1 MKFSDIKYL
10 TQSTS
15 SLNVGS
21 TLYEPDLMFY
31 TDGNTSVNFPFGYSD
46 KDIVKLGVYSLDGT
60 PITSSVIYGTGTYTE
75 HTRSFRDV
83 LNKNITY
90 SYSSFQSDW
99 PLLQSETKSLFLD
112 VAKEFKKMA
121 ILDGNYTTTIELNRN
136 MVGSNFSS
144 EDKLIIDKIST
155 LRDEISVIPKSLA
168 SVDSQI
174 NSEYTI
180 YRNNQTQVKE
190 VAEELVT
197 KLASPEIYSA
207 YYTAVSQ
214 DKTGSEYFKYYYGF
228 TNRENETNN
237 DVDVIS
243 FITDMYYGVKKG
255 NLKNGG
261 DIATNDILGVYDQF
275 KNWLYQNYEAGALFQ
290 DFRDYYYSLFK
301 FVADQELNRITNKK
315 PAEYEAIISFLQ
327 KIYYNIIFYPV
338 IYLIEYKYDVDLSG
352 YFKHYVNF
360 DSGLS
365 ISVINKR
372 SQAAIAEN
380 YWDKLLL
387 KLDSP
392 LPLDIEVGDELWI
405 SNSFGFLPIVQN
417 IYYFTKP
424 YASIIRLKGPNF
436 LVRVENQGNSTETLS
451 MDQLVNQTGSAF
463 DGIVSKITAPADGIV
478 DNTNYRKFENFV
490 NFSSANLRMEAFN
503 IKSVQIEEQNKV
515 VDDLTNYIN
524 GNSTQRPKPPDIAI
538 FFTSSQDANA
548 YNTVDQYHYSQLN
561 KANQEI
567 TRIEVSMDGY
577 EKFLYNNPTWYQQH
591 AASASIYDRENR
603 NSLINNLP
611 QFMVEDSDANIDYI
625 KFVGM
630 VGHFF
635 DNMSLTIKQITDKNN
650 YSNSSN
656 HGISVDIVED
666 MLASLGWEAE
676 ISKENLPLL
685 LSSFNQNDFDV
696 DSELYNQA
704 RQLSEEQRNQII
716 WKRILNTLPYIYKT
730 KGTEASLSSLLSC
743 FGIPKNIIKI
753 KEYGGIHNIHNLQD
767 TSEYVIDE
775 VKYEP
780 YFSGSA
786 EYFKVNWTGSA
797 QTLEFNFA
805 FDKTNIS
812 EEGHVFRL
820 AECPGSW
827 LLGVYRD
834 KGLDWGK
841 LFFSLDDGSGSVKTI
856 MTNKAP
862 VFDGNTYHAMLR
874 RHDASQEFSVY
885 NFTPSQ
891 IDQYPIKYDV
901 QLQRAEDSRITFF
914 ATASQYLSGSCN
926 TQFRS
931 GSHVYIGN
939 YNQNTASLN
948 VDPEAFFGNIDEI
961 KIWESPISDSVFE
974 NHTLHQNAYDMNS
987 PVNMISDNLFR
998 ISFERPL
1005 ELHAP
1010 SNSTTLNN
1018 LSFRSDFPTFDAV
1031 NFPENNIPLKQ
1042 VTECDPTNGPRFPWQ
1057 FTRKDSRQTV
1067 KLPDYGA
1074 GKFGS
1079 NKINYVEQELIS
1091 SLSSTER
1098 SSLQSSELVG
1108 MGSNRLGIFFSPSE
1122 IQNTEI
1128 IKFFGNYPLSELIG
1142 DPSYVYASSYARFEK
1157 SRQIFYDQGFGAID
1171 YQLFMNVV
1179 RFYFDKAMFKY
1190 IKSVVPARANLIDG
1204 ILIEP
1209 SILERPKIQL
1219 KPMVQETIQQKE
1231 SHIEVNRGIAG
1242 TQVPKLE
1249 DTLVT
1254 KNEGTSIL
1262 SDVNQIF
1269 FPTDEDQYGFGVY
1282 SDNGVTY
1289 YNGEYYRTD
1298 VIKVEKQY
1306 QVYNKYNLPSSSF
1319 NDREINVNLNGT
1331 VQTMSSSYYKINM
1344 AKLPELTSYI
1354 TTISYEDIYYSGS
1367 VSFVPP
1373 SIGSPTSFTTSS
1385 AHSLNGTILSGSVW
1399 GSTGNGVILSPGIS
1413 ITADYVSA
1421 YPIIYTGTF
1430 TYSGGIYHFVGSI
1443 FGGVPATLNLAK
1455 YNTTF
1460 LSSGTGPV
1468 TDDFKYRTSGTFF
1481 GSLSS
1486 GIDYKK
1492 ALSMEYYPRNAE
1504 LLNGY
1509 FNNHHKYGKQQ
1520 FSLKEINSYDNA
1532 KVRFKWK
1539 KHSQNKKTTVDVN
1552 TGLLNNS
1559 EPIETKTV

>member
-1 MKFSDIKYL
+1 MKLTDIKYR

-21 TLYEPDLMFY
+21 TFSEKDLKFY
-31 TDGNTSVNFPFGYSD
+31 TENQTYVNFPFGESD
-46 KDIVKLGVYSLDGT
+46 KDIIKISVFNFDESRVT
-60 PITSSVIYGTGTYTE
+60 ASVIMSSGSYTKN
-75 HTRSFRDV
+75 TQSYYDV
-83 LNKNITY
+83 TNKYVTY
-90 SYSSFQSDW
+90 SYDKFNSTLPIIDSTPYS
-99 PLLQSETKSLFLD
+99 SETTDSTNISGSVLTSSLLLD
-112 VAKEFKKMA
+112 VSKELNNVGIA
-121 ILDGNYTTTIELNRN
+121 DGNYKVSIELLRN
-136 MVGSNFSS
+136 LVGTESGSD
-144 EDKLIIDKIST
+144 EKLIIDTIST
-155 LRDEISVIPKSLA
+155 SRTEIAVIPKTLKGIQSNTVDEFNVFSNYQFEIKEIAESLT
-168 SVDSQI
+168 DSI
-174 NSEYTI
+174 SSPPI
-180 YRNNQTQVKE
+180 YN
-190 VAEELVT
+190 L
-197 KLASPEIYSA
+197 
-207 YYTAVSQ
+207 YYTAKNQYLNAAAS
-214 DKTGSEYFKYYYGF
+214 FKYNYGL
-228 TNRENETNN
+228 NSRESESGN
-237 DVDVIS
+237 DIDAINLL
-243 FITDMYYGVKKG
+243 TDMFYGVKKG
-255 NLKNGG
+255 NIRNSGE
-261 DIATNDILGVYDQF
+261 ISTNDILGIYDQF
-275 KNWLYQNYEAGALFQ
+275 KNWLYQNYESGANFQ
-290 DFRDYYYSLFK
+290 DVRDYYYSIFR
-301 FVADQELNRITNKK
+301 FVVDQELNRITNRK
-315 PAEYEAIISFLQ
+315 PDDYNSILEFLEY
-327 KIYYNIIFYPV
+327 IYYNLIFYPEIYV
-338 IYLIEYKYDVDLSG
+338 IEAKHNIYLSG
-352 YFKHYVNF
+352 YFKNYVNF
-360 DSGLS
+360 DGDKKYSILNKKVVSTTDPRFYDKLVLKLSDPLPAS
-365 ISVINKR
+365 ISV
-372 SQAAIAEN
+372 
-380 YWDKLLL
+380 
-387 KLDSP
+387 
-392 LPLDIEVGDELWI
+392 GDDMWI
-405 SNSFGFLPIVQN
+405 SNNFGFLPIVQN
-417 IYYFTKP
+417 LYYFTKP
-424 YASIIRLKGPNF
+424 NIQTIQLKGPNF
-436 LVRVENQGNSTETLS
+436 LVRIESQGNATEVLS
-451 MDQLVNQTGSAF
+451 MEQLINQTGSAYSEM
-463 DGIVSKITAPADGIV
+463 VSKISIPFDTIV

-490 NFSSANLRMEAFN
+490 NFSSATLRVSAFDTK
-503 IKSVQIEEQNKV
+503 KSQIEKLQGDIEYFTTKLDSNP
-515 VDDLTNYIN
+515 DDQFYKKERT
-524 GNSTQRPKPPDIAI
+524 
-538 FFTSSQDANA
+538 DAN
-548 YNTVDQYHYSQLN
+548 T
-561 KANQEI
+561 EI
-567 TRIEVSMDGY
+567 DNIETSMDGY
-577 EKFLYNNPTWYQQH
+577 EKFLYNNPVWYTEH
-591 AASASIYDRENR
+591 IGSSSLYDRNNG

-611 QFMVEDSDANIDYI
+611 QFMVEESDANIDYI

-635 DNMSLTIKQITDKNN
+635 DNLSLSIKQITEKNN

-656 HGISVDIVED
+656 YGISVDIVED

-685 LSSFNQNDFDV
+685 LSSFNQNDFDIGT
-696 DSELYNQA
+696 ELYNQT

-780 YFSGSA
+780 YFGGNS

-805 FDKTNIS
+805 FDKTNTS

-820 AECPGSW
+820 AECPGGW

-987 PVNMISDNLFR
+987 PTDMISDNLIR

-1031 NFPENNIPLKQ
+1031 NFPENNIPIKQ
-1042 VTECDPTNGPRFPWQ
+1042 ETECDPTNGPGFPWQ

-1108 MGSNRLGIFFSPSE
+1108 VGSNRLGIFFSPSE

-1142 DPSYVYASSYARFEK
+1142 DPSYVYASSYTRFEK
-1157 SRQIFYDQGFGAID
+1157 FRQIFYDQGFGAID

-1190 IKSVVPARANLIDG
+1190 IKSVVPARANLVDG

-1242 TQVPKLE
+1242 TQIHKLE

-1269 FPTDEDQYGFGVY
+1269 FPTDEDQYGFAVY

-1289 YNGEYYRTD
+1289 YNGEYYRAD
-1298 VIKVEKQY
+1298 IIKVKKQY

-1367 VSFVPP
+1367 VSFVPS
-1373 SIGSPTSFTTSS
+1373 SIGSPTSFTISS

-1399 GSTGNGVILSPGIS
+1399 GSTGNGVISSPGIS
-1413 ITADYVSA
+1413 ITADYVSS
-1421 YPIIYTGTF
+1421 YPMIYTGTF

-1509 FNNHHKYGKQQ
+1509 FNNHHKYGKRQ

-1539 KHSQNKKTTVDVN
+1539 KHSQNKKTTVDVT

-1559 EPIETKTV
+1559 DPIETKTV